1 MRKYKKTLAGK
12 ETEKRWNQK
21 PENKEKIR
29 IRNKKY
35 HSREDVKKRRQFL
48 WRKRTKNDPLFRL
61 KNNIRIGINGAFK
74 NILHTK
80 KDSHTFSILGISP
93 KELMKYIENKFTI
106 GMTWENYGRGGWE
119 IDHII
124 PISSAK
130 TKEDVLKL
138 CHYTNLQPLWWRDNL
153 KKSNKYFPINK
164 ESA

>member
-1 MRKYKKTLAGK
+1 
-12 ETEKRWNQK
+12 
-21 PENKEKIR
+21 
-29 IRNKKY
+29 
-35 HSREDVKKRRQFL
+35 
-48 WRKRTKNDPLFRL
+48 
-61 KNNIRIGINGAFK
+61 
-74 NILHTK
+74 
-80 KDSHTFSILGISP
+80 
-93 KELMKYIENKFTI
+93 MKYIENKFTI